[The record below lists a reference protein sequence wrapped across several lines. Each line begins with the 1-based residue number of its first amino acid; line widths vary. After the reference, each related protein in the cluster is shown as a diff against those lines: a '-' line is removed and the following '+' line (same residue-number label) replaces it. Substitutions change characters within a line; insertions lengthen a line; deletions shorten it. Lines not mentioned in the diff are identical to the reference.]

1 MKIINDEIM
10 KIYLNKDY
18 LKYKNYDISKIEDS
32 FKQIFETL
40 KYCYNIEINGFYD
53 IDVYIDK
60 NYGIIIEMKKEDID
74 FDFYDQVDM
83 KISFH
88 NQKFLYQLDD
98 IKLGGKIYKYKNK
111 YYTNKYDIEYSI
123 PIYKT
128 NDIFKYAKT
137 IEI

>member
-18 LKYKNYDISKIEDS
+18 LKYKNYNISKIEEN

-88 NQKFLYQLDD
+88 NQKFLYQIED
-98 IKLGGKIYKYKNK
+98 IKRNKKIYKYKNK
-111 YYTNKYDIEYSI
+111 FYTNKYDIECSI

-128 NDIFKYAKT
+128 NDIFKYAKV

>member
-18 LKYKNYDISKIEDS
+18 LKYKNYNISKIEEN

-88 NQKFLYQLDD
+88 NQKFLYQIED
-98 IKLGGKIYKYKNK
+98 IKRNKKIYKYKNK
-111 YYTNKYDIEYSI
+111 FYTNKYDIEHSI

-128 NDIFKYAKT
+128 IDIFKYAKV

>member
-18 LKYKNYDISKIEDS
+18 LKYKNYNISKIEEN

-88 NQKFLYQLDD
+88 NQKFLYQIDD
-98 IKLGGKIYKYKNK
+98 IKKYKKIYKYKNK
-111 YYTNKYDIEYSI
+111 FYTNKYDIEHSI

-128 NDIFKYAKT
+128 NDIFKYAKV

>member
-1 MKIINDEIM
+1 MKIVNDEIM

-18 LKYKNYDISKIEDS
+18 LKYKNYNISKIEEN

-88 NQKFLYQLDD
+88 NQKFLYQIDD
-98 IKLGGKIYKYKNK
+98 IKKYKKIYKYKNK
-111 YYTNKYDIEYSI
+111 FYTNKYDIEHSI

-128 NDIFKYAKT
+128 NDILKYAKV

>member
-18 LKYKNYDISKIEDS
+18 LKYKNYNISKIEGN

-88 NQKFLYQLDD
+88 NQKFLYQIED
-98 IKLGGKIYKYKNK
+98 IKRNKKIYKYKNK
-111 YYTNKYDIEYSI
+111 FYTNKYDIEHSI

-128 NDIFKYAKT
+128 NDIFKYAKV

>member
-18 LKYKNYDISKIEDS
+18 LKYKNYNISKIEEN

-88 NQKFLYQLDD
+88 NQKFLYQIED
-98 IKLGGKIYKYKNK
+98 IKRNKKIYKYKNK
-111 YYTNKYDIEYSI
+111 FYTNKYDIEHSI

-128 NDIFKYAKT
+128 NDIFKYAKV